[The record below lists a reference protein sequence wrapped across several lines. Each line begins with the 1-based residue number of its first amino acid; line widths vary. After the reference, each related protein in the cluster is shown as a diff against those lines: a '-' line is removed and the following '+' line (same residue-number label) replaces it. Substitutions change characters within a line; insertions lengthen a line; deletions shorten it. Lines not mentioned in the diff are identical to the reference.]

1 MNILHMRYAVEVA
14 RAGSISRASETLYM
28 NQPNLSRA
36 IRDLEGTLGITLF
49 ERTARGMVPTPEG
62 EVFLER
68 ARRIL
73 GEIDEMEAFYREETH
88 V

>member
-1 MNILHMRYAVEVA
+1 MNHRTVNGGTRVNILHMRYAVEVA

-49 ERTARGMVPTPEG
+49 ERTARGMVPTSEG

-68 ARRIL
+68 AQNPR
-73 GEIDEMEAFYREETH
+73 
-88 V
+88 

>member
-49 ERTARGMVPTPEG
+49 ERTGARHGAYPG
-62 EVFLER
+62 GRGLSGAR
-68 ARRIL
+68 AQNPRRN
-73 GEIDEMEAFYREETH
+73 R
-88 V
+88 